1 MEDNDLFLAMLG
13 ALLAAV
19 MLVAGVLF
27 LIANYEPA
35 APLQQPVPVGISWLH
50 STMP

>member
-13 ALLAAV
+13 AFLAAV
-19 MLVAGVLF
+19 MLVAGGLF

-35 APLQQPVPVGISWLH
+35 GPLQQPVPVGISWLH